1 MKIQLK
7 SSMTCVASVI
17 FFACSTPALA
27 DTGPVVVTGPSYD
40 ERPSLVVKYG
50 DLDLATD
57 RDQKRLNR
65 RVDSAIEE
73 VCGFNETYAVRTL
86 SARVLYQACSTEA
99 WTRARDQMATAVS
112 LAQSPDRGGT
122 KVADRTI
129 TVSVGASQ

>member
-7 SSMTCVASVI
+7 SSMTCIASVI

-27 DTGPVVVTGPSYD
+27 DTGPVIVTGPSYD

-50 DLDLATD
+50 DLDLAIA
-57 RDQKRLNR
+57 RDQARLNR

-86 SARVLYQACSTEA
+86 SARQLYQACSTEA
-99 WTRARDQMATAVS
+99 WTRARPQMATAVS
-112 LAQSPDRGGT
+112 LAQNSGDDGT
-122 KVADRTI
+122 KIADRVI